1 MNLSE
6 VSQDKQPKKTSYEAI
21 AYRELRNAILTGI
34 FPPGYQVVEE
44 HISSQL
50 NMSRSPVRSAIK
62 RLETEGFLEKRDN
75 KRIYV
80 ALPELDKVLD
90 ILYIREALDGMC
102 SRLAAQN
109 RTAEVFVLFFFFLE
123 RFCLSI

>member
-44 HISSQL
+44 HISS
-50 NMSRSPVRSAIK
+50 S
-62 RLETEGFLEKRDN
+62 
-75 KRIYV
+75 
-80 ALPELDKVLD
+80 
-90 ILYIREALDGMC
+90 
-102 SRLAAQN
+102 
-109 RTAEVFVLFFFFLE
+109 
-123 RFCLSI
+123 

>member
-62 RLETEGFLEKRDN
+62 RLETEGFLENGTTSVSMSLCRSSIK
-75 KRIYV
+75 Y
-80 ALPELDKVLD
+80 L
-90 ILYIREALDGMC
+90 
-102 SRLAAQN
+102 
-109 RTAEVFVLFFFFLE
+109 TFFIFAKH
-123 RFCLSI
+123 

>member
-44 HISSQL
+44 YISSQL
-50 NMSRSPVRSAIK
+50 NMSRSLYGALSNVLKQRVFWKNGTTSVSMSLCRSSIK
-62 RLETEGFLEKRDN
+62 CLT
-75 KRIYV
+75 
-80 ALPELDKVLD
+80 
-90 ILYIREALDGMC
+90 
-102 SRLAAQN
+102 
-109 RTAEVFVLFFFFLE
+109 FFIFAKH
-123 RFCLSI
+123 

>member
-50 NMSRSPVRSAIK
+50 NMSRSPGALSNVLKQRVFWKNGTTSVSMSLCRSSIK
-62 RLETEGFLEKRDN
+62 YLT
-75 KRIYV
+75 
-80 ALPELDKVLD
+80 
-90 ILYIREALDGMC
+90 
-102 SRLAAQN
+102 
-109 RTAEVFVLFFFFLE
+109 FFIFAKH
-123 RFCLSI
+123 